1 MAECMAG
8 GRAGGR
14 VEWLDGEV
22 TSGVNDAVVA
32 CGRGWGGRCTDDV
45 RMGTGSTA
53 DGTDGV

>member
-1 MAECMAG
+1 MAG

-14 VEWLDGEV
+14 VEWLDREV